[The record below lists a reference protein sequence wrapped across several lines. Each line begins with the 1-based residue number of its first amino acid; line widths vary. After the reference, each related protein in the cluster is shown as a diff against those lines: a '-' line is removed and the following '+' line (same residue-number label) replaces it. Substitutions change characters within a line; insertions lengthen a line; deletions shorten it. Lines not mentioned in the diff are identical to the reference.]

1 MNPIA
6 FDIVQYIRQIF
17 TGVDAFDSVRSANK
31 EFGVLVEESD
41 NTYEALLNTE
51 SATVTVTVRDN
62 GMGARGT
69 ARAYELASKIS
80 LRLRLVMDVDIEGTH
95 YDRITTTSSP
105 REIWGGADA
114 SVWRFTLSVD
124 RQIEGITWH

>member
-6 FDIVQYIRQIF
+6 FDIAQYIRQTF
-17 TGVDAFDSVRSANK
+17 TGIDAFDSVRSANK

-41 NTYEALLNTE
+41 NVFDVLLNTE
-51 SATVTVTVRDN
+51 SATVTVTVKDN
-62 GMGARGT
+62 GMGNRGT
-69 ARAYELASKIS
+69 ARAYDVAERLA
-80 LRLRLVMDVDIEGTH
+80 LRLRILMDVEINGTA

-124 RQIEGITWH
+124 RQIEGLQWH

>member
-6 FDIVQYIRQIF
+6 FDIAQYIRQTF
-17 TGVDAFDSVRSANK
+17 TGIDAFDSVRSANK

-41 NTYEALLNTE
+41 NVFDVLLNTE
-51 SATVTVTVRDN
+51 SATVTVTVKDN
-62 GMGARGT
+62 GMGNRGT
-69 ARAYELASKIS
+69 ARAYDISERLA
-80 LRLRLVMDVDIEGTH
+80 LRLRILMDVEINGTT

-124 RQIEGITWH
+124 RQIEGLQWH

>member
-6 FDIVQYIRQIF
+6 FDIAQYIRQTF
-17 TGVDAFDSVRSANK
+17 TGIDAFDSVRSANK

-41 NTYEALLNTE
+41 NVFDVLLNTE

-62 GMGARGT
+62 GMGNRGT
-69 ARAYELASKIS
+69 ARAYDVAERLA
-80 LRLRLVMDVDIEGTH
+80 LRLRILMDVEINGMT

>member
-6 FDIVQYIRQIF
+6 FDIAQYIRQTF
-17 TGVDAFDSVRSANK
+17 TGIDAFDSVRSANK

-41 NTYEALLNTE
+41 NVFDVLLNTE
-51 SATVTVTVRDN
+51 SATVTVTVKDN
-62 GMGARGT
+62 GMGNRGT
-69 ARAYELASKIS
+69 ARAYDVAERLA
-80 LRLRLVMDVDIEGTH
+80 LRLRILMDVEINGTT

-124 RQIEGITWH
+124 RQIEGLQWH

>member
-6 FDIVQYIRQIF
+6 FDIAQYIRQTF
-17 TGVDAFDSVRSANK
+17 TGIDAFDSVRSANK

-41 NTYEALLNTE
+41 NVFDVLLNTE

-69 ARAYELASKIS
+69 ARAYDVAERLA
-80 LRLRLVMDVDIEGTH
+80 LRLRILMDVEINGTT

-124 RQIEGITWH
+124 RQIEGLQWH

>member
-6 FDIVQYIRQIF
+6 FDIVKFIRTTF
-17 TGVDAFDSVRSANK
+17 EGVDAFDNIRSANK

-41 NTYEALLNTE
+41 NVYDVLLNTE

-69 ARAYELASKIS
+69 ARAYDLAERLS
-80 LRLRLVMDVDIEGTH
+80 LRLRLLMDVEIDGTH
-95 YDRITTTSSP
+95 YDRITTSSSP
-105 REIWGGADA
+105 REVWGGADA

-124 RQIEGITWH
+124 RQIEGIQWH